1 MSSFYEKKPISGTP
15 QPGSLKVSG
24 GATGT
29 EYSSKTMKIPQ
40 PLNHKSYAAGHLT
53 PPNDVVA
60 FTNTKKGVSLVNAKQ
75 NLDAVIG
82 KYTNILPYKQG
93 AVVNDRRY
101 QCLKCS
107 KSFKRHEHLKRHII
121 THTGEKLFKCDYPFC
136 NKKFSRSDEVKRHYK
151 IHLTNT
157 IEHKIM
163 KQNKKHK
170 SNEEVLMNEELQKK
184 QQMFKLVHD
193 TAKLSSSA
201 QTAAEGFE
209 NRIILPPIYQT
220 PNSSSTSLNKFAL
233 VSNSHSSKSI
243 LPPLNNRPIIGPN
256 IPTNGLLSAGNS
268 ALSLFSMPSLTPRAT
283 NISPIPFT
291 TGNNWN
297 GYPQPIRS
305 ASAAMSL
312 HLMMNH
318 QLPPRHVTAGAVD
331 HGIISKS
338 NSSGTLVRAS
348 SNDSLNKQSDHD
360 KKLPSIKDILNI

>member
-15 QPGSLKVSG
+15 QSGSIKVSG
-24 GATGT
+24 GINGKD
-29 EYSSKTMKIPQ
+29 YSLKPSKTQ
-40 PLNHKSYAAGHLT
+40 ESSHGYAGGHLT
-53 PPNDVVA
+53 PPNDSVA
-60 FTNTKKGVSLVNAKQ
+60 FTKSKNDVSLVSAKQ
-75 NLDAVIG
+75 NLDDIIG

-101 QCLKCS
+101 QCLKCN

-163 KQNKKHK
+163 KQNKKHR
-170 SNEEVLMNEELQKK
+170 SNEEKLVSEELQKK

-193 TAKLSSSA
+193 TAKLSSLGQSS
-201 QTAAEGFE
+201 AEGVE

-220 PNSSSTSLNKFAL
+220 PNSSSTSLNVFAPA
-233 VSNSHSSKSI
+233 SNNHSIKSV
-243 LPPLNNRPIIGPN
+243 LPPLNNRPSMSSS
-256 IPTNGLLSAGNS
+256 IPTCGLLSAGNS
-268 ALSLFSMPSLTPRAT
+268 ALSIFSMPSITPTAT
-283 NISPIPFT
+283 NSSPIPFN

-297 GYPQPIRS
+297 GYPQLIRP
-305 ASAAMSL
+305 ASSAMSL
-312 HLMMNH
+312 HLMMN
-318 QLPPRHVTAGAVD
+318 QPLPQRPLTASAVEQSP
-331 HGIISKS
+331 ISKS
-338 NSSGTLVRAS
+338 NYNPNLSRAS
-348 SNDSLNKQSDHD
+348 SNDAINKQSDND